1 MLKKLKNDSA
11 FKVKFPQE
19 RVMLD
24 TFFLVNNAVQVSN
37 LSLTSCRFHYFTPR
51 LCCNKMGTNS
61 SPGNPQFPDTIN

>member
-24 TFFLVNNAVQVSN
+24 TFF
-37 LSLTSCRFHYFTPR
+37 F
-51 LCCNKMGTNS
+51 GE
-61 SPGNPQFPDTIN
+61 